1 MLSSSCGR
9 AVGVAAD
16 VDKFVGFALLSA
28 PLQIVVD
35 SDVGHTEVGAHVL
48 LVGVPLAE
56 VFRALIVMPE
66 GKEASYGETPLLPV
80 VGEGQRFESVS
91 LHLRKE
97 NNDKA
102 GSEDTSN
109 KRRYS
114 SEKTQSRKLRF

>member
-1 MLSSSCGR
+1 MLSSSSGR

-35 SDVGHTEVGAHVL
+35 SDVWHSEVGAHVL

-80 VGEGQRFESVS
+80 VGEVDHVYVFPP
-91 LHLRKE
+91 
-97 NNDKA
+97 
-102 GSEDTSN
+102 
-109 KRRYS
+109 
-114 SEKTQSRKLRF
+114 